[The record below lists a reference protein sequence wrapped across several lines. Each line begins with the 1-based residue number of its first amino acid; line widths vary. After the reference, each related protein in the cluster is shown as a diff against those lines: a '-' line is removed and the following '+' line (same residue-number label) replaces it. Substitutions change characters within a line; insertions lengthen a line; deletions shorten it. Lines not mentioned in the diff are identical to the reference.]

1 MSITWAGI
9 IGGIAFIIVF
19 LNSSEDSKE
28 SKAAR
33 EKEKQRLDAY
43 YVRQRNDRIFKK

>member
-9 IGGIAFIIVF
+9 IGVIAFIIVF

-33 EKEKQRLDAY
+33 EKEKLRLDADN
-43 YVRQRNDRIFKK
+43 VRKRNEKLFKR